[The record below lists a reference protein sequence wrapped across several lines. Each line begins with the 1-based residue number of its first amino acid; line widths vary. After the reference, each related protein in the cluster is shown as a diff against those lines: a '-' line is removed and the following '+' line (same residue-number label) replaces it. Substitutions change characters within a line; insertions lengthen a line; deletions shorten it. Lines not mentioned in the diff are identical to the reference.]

1 VQTEL
6 NALSLQ
12 GKELEKLI
20 LLVSVQIWILISSLF
35 VEKYSNARTS
45 VRNFVAFLHSFVREE
60 YIPLDVGTDELNKKE
75 HELLKAAS
83 DIKETL
89 THIDVESQRLG
100 EKRVLLTSEMTKLHA
115 HIYNRKLMIDHF
127 NHILEKLKKCV
138 EGQQSI
144 RLRSNPQLIQ
154 RKALVPCDEHSL
166 L

>member
-1 VQTEL
+1 M
-6 NALSLQ
+6 
-12 GKELEKLI
+12 
-20 LLVSVQIWILISSLF
+20 
-35 VEKYSNARTS
+35 
-45 VRNFVAFLHSFVREE
+45 E
-60 YIPLDVGTDELNKKE
+60 YALDVGTDELNKKE